1 MTPASG
7 VKRYHSEV
15 VPLQNV
21 PRAIKS
27 SPDNQEYLRGQ
38 RVYHCGGNYQLTPY
52 SAAKDSRRFKLG
64 STSAEVRSIMGNPSI
79 VNEQSNADGSTS
91 AKYYYGSSS
100 VSFYNNRV
108 LSYWTEDVSLRV
120 NIGDA
125 KPNAPAITRGS
136 TKADVIKAMGTPSGI
151 TIFSWYYGTST
162 VTLEFTTGLVTNW
175 KQGDVLLRVK

>member
-1 MTPASG
+1 
-7 VKRYHSEV
+7 
-15 VPLQNV
+15 
-21 PRAIKS
+21 
-27 SPDNQEYLRGQ
+27 
-38 RVYHCGGNYQLTPY
+38 
-52 SAAKDSRRFKLG
+52 
-64 STSAEVRSIMGNPSI
+64 MGNPSM

-91 AKYYYGSSS
+91 TKYYYGSSS

-125 KPNAPAITRGS
+125 KPNAPAITWGS

-162 VTLEFTTGLVTNW
+162 VTFEFTTGLVTN
-175 KQGDVLLRVK
+175 